1 MVRRIAILC
10 SILVLLLIGA
20 GCLTTPWGENTVK
33 QYDERYDLASE
44 SSLASPP
51 WYSGSG
57 APSYPVPAM
66 TRAPGYAGEA
76 GIDQKIIR
84 TASVSLEVRNVSA
97 SLDPL
102 RSIATAHGGYVGSL
116 SVSTRYGDRLY
127 ATLTMRV
134 PAREFDSTIAGI
146 KTLGSL
152 RSESLSAD
160 DVTEEYVDLQA
171 RRTALANQLAQYS
184 RIMERAVNVS
194 EILEVQVQIERVQVE
209 IDRIDGRL
217 KYLDNRVDYATI
229 TVSLQEPEPV
239 GGREGFSIVSVIN
252 AGIAGFLA
260 VTAGLIII
268 FVSVIPLIILG
279 VVAYLAY
286 RWWKGRQGA
295 KKDVPKENGR
305 KETEKPPDR

>member
-1 MVRRIAILC
+1 MIRRIALLG

-20 GCLTTPWGENTVK
+20 GCLTTPWGENTVT
-33 QYDERYDLASE
+33 QYERNDLASG
-44 SSLASPP
+44 SSPASPP

-66 TRAPGYAGEA
+66 TPAPGYAGDA
-76 GIDQKIIR
+76 GTDPKIIR
-84 TASVSLEVRNVSA
+84 TSYLTIEVRNVSA

-102 RSIATAHGGYVGSL
+102 RSIAAAHGGYVGSL
-116 SVSTRYGDRLY
+116 SVNTRYGDRLY
-127 ATLTMRV
+127 ATMTMRV
-134 PAREFDSTIAGI
+134 PAREFESTIAGI
-146 KTLGSL
+146 KALGSL

-171 RRTALANQLAQYS
+171 RRTALASQLAQYN

-239 GGREGFSIVSVIN
+239 GGREGFSMVSVIN
-252 AGIAGFLA
+252 EGIAGFLA

-279 VVAYLAY
+279 AVAYVLY
-286 RWWKGRQGA
+286 RWWRGRKGVKQ
-295 KKDVPKENGR
+295 DVPKENER
-305 KETEKPPDR
+305 QETKKPPDR